1 MQDGGQQGGG
11 HPTNLP
17 HNRQPGPYLPRG
29 WASAPWA
36 PPRPTPSPAPAA
48 PAAAR
53 SPAPGAGR
61 TLQGG
66 GGGRR
71 GNKLR
76 RWGVR
81 TPAPSTQHLP
91 AHLAPPRS
99 SPLTSECDGHL
110 IAAVPVGRALRH
122 EYLRAGEA
130 RWLCGQAGLLW
141 NRMACSA
148 WQSVAPCP
156 TATGRCRAST
166 ASAGPACC
174 RGPPLGPNKKHNQ
187 PHLDRHALLL
197 VVCSK
202 HLATCAVAWR
212 QTGM

>member
-122 EYLRAGEA
+122 ED
-130 RWLCGQAGLLW
+130 LLEGRGSKVTVW
-141 NRMACSA
+141 ASKTAVKQDGMQCMAVGGTLSNRNRPL
-148 WQSVAPCP
+148 PCFNCFSWSSLLPQTP
-156 TATGRCRAST
+156 TWAQQKTQPAS
-166 ASAGPACC
+166 P
-174 RGPPLGPNKKHNQ
+174 
-187 PHLDRHALLL
+187 
-197 VVCSK
+197 
-202 HLATCAVAWR
+202 
-212 QTGM
+212 